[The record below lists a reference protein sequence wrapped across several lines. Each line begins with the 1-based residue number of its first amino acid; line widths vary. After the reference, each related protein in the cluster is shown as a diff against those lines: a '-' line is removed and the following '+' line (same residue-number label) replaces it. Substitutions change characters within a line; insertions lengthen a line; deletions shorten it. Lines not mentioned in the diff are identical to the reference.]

1 MSSPSDSE
9 SQETCMDC
17 STASSPPEKTRDASG
32 EKARVHGSREW
43 VVSSVTVVWLE
54 ELQGFVLSS
63 LWHNDTVPSESVTA
77 MMSALFGCHSR
88 SRTSVSVSLICL
100 LLVCSS
106 FSAVASNAKNSREP
120 VEVATQS
127 VDPSFDS
134 CGVHSMS
141 STAESKGTVCTCA
154 LGRLSV

>member
-1 MSSPSDSE
+1 M
-9 SQETCMDC
+9 
-17 STASSPPEKTRDASG
+17 
-32 EKARVHGSREW
+32 
-43 VVSSVTVVWLE
+43 
-54 ELQGFVLSS
+54 LSS

-77 MMSALFGCHSR
+77 MISALLGCHSR
-88 SRTSVSVSLICL
+88 SRTSVSLSLICL

-106 FSAVASNAKNSREP
+106 FSAASSKAKNSKEP

-141 STAESKGTVCTCA
+141 STAESRGTVCTCV
-154 LGRLSV
+154 LKRLSATYVNRSVGRVIAYNSVPANRYSIRVPVRFCGASVGSPGAVGCRKYVPTT

>member
-1 MSSPSDSE
+1 MSS
-9 SQETCMDC
+9 
-17 STASSPPEKTRDASG
+17 
-32 EKARVHGSREW
+32 VI
-43 VVSSVTVVWLE
+43 VVWLE
-54 ELQGFVLSS
+54 ELHGVVLSS
-63 LWHNDTVPSESVTA
+63 LRHNDTVPSESVTA
-77 MMSALFGCHSR
+77 MISALLGCHSR

-106 FSAVASNAKNSREP
+106 LSAAASNAKNSREP

-141 STAESKGTVCTCA
+141 STAESRGTVCTCV
-154 LGRLSV
+154 LRRLSVQEVA